1 MPLHAPYQLEKHSK
15 SNESVGALNDQ
26 FKTCF
31 IGKIK
36 EEHTIRDK
44 ND

>member
-1 MPLHAPYQLEKHSK
+1 MGK

-31 IGKIK
+31 IGKMK